1 VPFISWLIEST
12 ADNEDYL
19 RIITV
24 PIQVAIFFGG
34 ILGLALGVKY
44 KLELGLV

>member
-1 VPFISWLIEST
+1 MPFLSWLIEST

-24 PIQVAIFFGG
+24 PTQVALLIGG

-44 KLELGLV
+44 ELGLGLV